1 MAITKVLFAV
11 EPDPKGKG
19 LAVSFSVG
27 EESEPGPRFSSM
39 LRGKPETLIDLCTF
53 VWAMS
58 YAIAEIA
65 ADIES
70 TKAVVLVNSCL
81 DGNDIAAKLAIDISE
96 MLRKT
101 PNTLETSDSDAKGP
115 RIGSRL
121 Q

>member
-39 LRGKPETLIDLCTF
+39 LRGKPETLVDLCTF
-53 VWAMS
+53 VWSMS

-70 TKAVVLVNSCL
+70 TKAVVLINSCL

-101 PNTLETSDSDAKGP
+101 PNTLEAPSAEMAGA
-115 RIGSRL
+115 RL